1 MSSIP
6 TLSGITSQMIR
17 TPRLAMHVLS
27 CGPAGGT
34 PVLFI
39 HGNGASATFWEET
52 MLALPRRLAAACA
65 AAGVRRII
73 HVSAL
78 GVGPNAPSNYLR
90 SKTAGEEALRASGLD
105 LTILRPSVIF
115 GAGDRFLNL
124 FASLQALAPLV
135 PLAGASST
143 YQPVWVEDVASAVV
157 KCLDTP
163 QTIGQV
169 IECAGPKVYTL
180 AELVQLAG
188 RASGHARPVLPLPGF
203 VARLQARLMELAP
216 GEPLMSR
223 DNLDSMKTPNVASG
237 SLPGLASLGIEP
249 AALEAI
255 APGHLGRQQGTARL
269 ERWRAG
275 R

>member
-1 MSSIP
+1 MRPTVYRLPWHAPLLPARAGREPSSAI
-6 TLSGITSQMIR
+6 
-17 TPRLAMHVLS
+17 
-27 CGPAGGT
+27 
-34 PVLFI
+34 
-39 HGNGASATFWEET
+39 
-52 MLALPRRLAAACA
+52 
-65 AAGVRRII
+65 
-73 HVSAL
+73 

-90 SKTAGEEALRASGLD
+90 SKTAGEEALRASGVD

-188 RASGHARPVLPLPGF
+188 RSSGHPRPVLPLPGF

-255 APGHLGRQQGTARL
+255 APGYLGTQQGTARL